1 MRNTLLRAIVFT
13 LNKDPESYK
22 DGADGITLN
31 VGGMLISG
39 ILVPHKT
46 FIEQPQC
53 KTLKHFSDIFDASR
67 DAEEVAKR
75 EEEFGLEDTN
85 FLYLK
90 NACYYVGD
98 KPIPSNSENYMSVH
112 IDSIDAYNMGELKV
126 EK

>member
-1 MRNTLLRAIVFT
+1 MRNTLLRALVFAIS
-13 LNKDPESYK
+13 KDPETYK
-22 DGADGITLN
+22 DGADGITLS
-31 VGGMLISG
+31 VGGTLISG

-53 KTLKHFSDIFDASR
+53 KTLKHFSDLFDASR
-67 DAEEVAKR
+67 DPEEAAKR

-85 FLYLK
+85 FLHLK

-98 KPIPSNSENYMSVH
+98 KPIPANGHNYMSVH
-112 IDSIDAYNMGELKV
+112 INSIDAYNMGELRV